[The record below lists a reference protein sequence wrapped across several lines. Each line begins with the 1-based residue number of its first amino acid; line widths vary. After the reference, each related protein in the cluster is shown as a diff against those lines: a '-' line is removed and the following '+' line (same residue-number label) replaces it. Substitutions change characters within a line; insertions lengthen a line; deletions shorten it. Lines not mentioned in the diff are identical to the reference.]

1 MRGRHAWPA
10 CVAGMRGPW
19 RALNRQPIERT
30 GKDQQVHDDADA
42 YLWITPAV

>member
-1 MRGRHAWPA
+1 ML
-10 CVAGMRGPW
+10 GPW

-30 GKDQQVHDDADA
+30 GEDQQVHDDADA